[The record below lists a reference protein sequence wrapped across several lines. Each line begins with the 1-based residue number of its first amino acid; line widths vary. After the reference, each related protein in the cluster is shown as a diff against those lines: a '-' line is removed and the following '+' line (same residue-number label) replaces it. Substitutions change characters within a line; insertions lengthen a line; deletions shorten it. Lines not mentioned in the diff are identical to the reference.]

1 MLNTAHPDSIRTI
14 KSDEFLPQIQRW
26 ISLGGLLLMGVISIS
41 VILSAT
47 VKYNIAVKANA
58 TIRPVGELRL
68 VQSMTEGSIKQIV
81 VTENQEVKEGDAIAY
96 LDDTKLQIQAS
107 QLQNSIQQSRLQL
120 AQLDAQVRSM
130 DSQILA
136 ESQLIDRVIT
146 AAEVE
151 INRYQRGYDE
161 RQLTT
166 QADFQETKVALE
178 SAQDELTRYQGLA
191 GTGAISELQLKQ
203 KQSAVQTAEAKLNH
217 TQAAL
222 NPSQASGRVAQE
234 QVAQQQARG
243 KATLASLNK
252 ERQALNQRRSEIQN
266 QLIRAQKDLEQ
277 TVREIRKS
285 VIRAPSNSAINS

>member
-14 KSDEFLPQIQRW
+14 KSDEFLPPIQRW

-41 VILSAT
+41 VIISAI

-81 VTENQEVKEGDAIAY
+81 VKENQEVKQGDAIAY

-136 ESQLIDRVIT
+136 ESQLIDRFIT

-151 INRYQRGYDE
+151 INRYQREYDE

-222 NPSQASGRVAQE
+222 NPSQASVRVAQE